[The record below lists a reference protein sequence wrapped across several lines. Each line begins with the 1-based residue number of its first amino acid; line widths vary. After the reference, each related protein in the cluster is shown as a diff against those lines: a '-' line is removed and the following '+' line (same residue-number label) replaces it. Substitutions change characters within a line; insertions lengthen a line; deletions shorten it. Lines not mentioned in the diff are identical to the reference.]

1 MEAKAPPGTPWE
13 GEISLGNFSGGPPE
27 DSNKFLFRPRGA
39 MRAFWEPPGEAPGAH
54 LAPNRAPEPSRS
66 HFGTQN
72 GAKIKPPGLILGVFL
87 TPPSSVL
94 VSCALRSFTPRVYV
108 RAWRARLDVRLTG
121 CKKGRRM
128 REAIK

>member
-1 MEAKAPPGTPWE
+1 MKSRW
-13 GEISLGNFSGGPPE
+13 EISPE
-27 DSNKFLFRPRGA
+27 APRKIAMTLFRPRGA
-39 MRAFWEPPGEAPGAH
+39 PGAFWEPPGEAPGAH

-72 GAKIKPPGLILGVFL
+72 GATMVPRGLILGVVL

-94 VSCALRSFTPRVYV
+94 VSFALRSFTPRVYV
-108 RAWRARLDVRLTG
+108 RARRARLDVRLTG